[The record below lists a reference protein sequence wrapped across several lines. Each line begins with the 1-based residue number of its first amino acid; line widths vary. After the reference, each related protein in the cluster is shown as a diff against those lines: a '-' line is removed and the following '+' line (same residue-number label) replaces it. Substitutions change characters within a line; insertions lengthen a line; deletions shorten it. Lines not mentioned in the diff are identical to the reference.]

1 MFVYVPGHLCP
12 VAFQFNPLA
21 GGTVTLG
28 IKEHSYDEERV
39 RYDVSSSATQGHT
52 ARLAGKL
59 DIKGT
64 VLADLDLETG
74 GSPASVVTPP
84 WALAVNLNTGQNGF
98 LILNYSGQPNAN
110 HIVPCIVAKVHFQM
124 RHDFQ
129 IQYSFDYEYNVLALQ
144 SASQRANGQFNLAV
158 RPDGRV
164 P

>member
-1 MFVYVPGHLCP
+1 MFNYVPGHLAP
-12 VAFQFNPLA
+12 VAWQFSTA
-21 GGTVTLG
+21 GGIVTLG
-28 IKEHSYDEERV
+28 VKEHSYDEERM

-64 VLADLDLETG
+64 ILADLDLEAG
-74 GSPASVVTPP
+74 GTPATFNTAPWGASV
-84 WALAVNLNTGQNGF
+84 NIMTGQNGF
-98 LILNYSGQPNAN
+98 LILSYTGVPNQN
-110 HIVPCIVAKVHFQM
+110 HIVPSIISKVHYQM

-129 IQYSFDYEYNVLALQ
+129 LQYSFDYEYNVLALQ
-144 SASQRANGQFNLAV
+144 SAGQRAGGQFNLAT